1 MSDTPLAQLQQT
13 LTHHLRNPDKYPGPA
28 GIEDRRLG
36 IYRSLIY
43 NNIEGFIAGG
53 FPVLREILSDAH
65 WHALVRD
72 FVERHQSQSPYFLDI
87 SQEFLLYLQNER
99 ATDSA
104 DPPFMLELA
113 HYEWVELALDVADGE
128 LPPMPTAENGLL
140 DSSIEVSELLWCLN
154 YQYPVHR
161 LGPDYQ
167 PSEPPSEPTF
177 LLVYRNR
184 ADSVEFIHSN
194 AVTVRLLQKLQ
205 AAPTSGRAA
214 LTQLAE
220 EIAFADLDR
229 FIALGES
236 ILLELYD
243 KDVLWPILPPDTKSV

>member
-1 MSDTPLAQLQQT
+1 MNNLPLAALQQS
-13 LTHHLRNPDKYPGPA
+13 LTDHLRRPEDHEGPT

-36 IYRSLIY
+36 IYRDLIY

-53 FPVLREILSDAH
+53 FPVLREILSDSH
-65 WHALVRD
+65 WHAMVRD
-72 FVERHQSQSPYFLDI
+72 FVAQHKSQSPYFLEI

-99 ATDSA
+99 RPDIG

-113 HYEWVELALDVADGE
+113 HYEWVELALDVALGE
-128 LPPMPTAENGLL
+128 LPPKPLASAGLL
-140 DSSIEVSELLWCLN
+140 DSCIEVSELLWCLN

-167 PSEPPSEPTF
+167 PSEPPPEPTF

-184 ADSVEFIHSN
+184 SDTVEFIHSN
-194 AVTVRLLQKLQ
+194 AVTVHLLQKLQ
-205 AAPTSGRAA
+205 AVPSLGRAVLA
-214 LTQLAE
+214 QLAVD
-220 EIAFADLDR
+220 IKFTDVDR
-229 FIALGES
+229 FIELGES

-243 KDVLWPILPPDTKSV
+243 KDVLWPVT